1 VRFLAERSATR
12 SAREWRAFWETRGMR
27 ELAAVVSAA
36 WPPLAG
42 GAAAETRD
50 TCLFRMASLLG
61 SRAPAKAL
69 ADELGRIR
77 HELADEPDALE
88 DARAAQAVAA
98 WFDEA
103 ARA

>member
-1 VRFLAERSATR
+1 MAERPATR
-12 SAREWRAFWETRGMR
+12 SAREWRVFWEARGMR
-27 ELAAVVSAA
+27 ELATVVSAA

-42 GAAAETRD
+42 GAGAEIRD
-50 TCLFRMASLLG
+50 TCLFRIASLLG

-77 HELADEPDALE
+77 HELGDEPDALE
-88 DARAAQAVAA
+88 DARAAHAVAA